1 MITSGLA
8 ASARAI
14 PTRWRSPPLK
24 ACGRRAA
31 WVGERPTVRISSLT
45 AACRSARPA
54 ILCTLSTSAR
64 DWPTVMVGFSEEYGS
79 WKTPWICRRTV
90 WAVSPRWSS
99 MLDPRYKMSPP
110 VGLYRPRSSRPNVV
124 LPEPVSPTRARVSP
138 RLMASDTP
146 STALSTVRPRR
157 SEPWPTLKYLVTS
170 RVSIIG
176 TSASAT
182 LSPTP
187 VPADAA
193 TSASDIG
200 PLGVHVGPQP
210 ESARAGAAV
219 DVKDDACNVS
229 GGLGREEE

>member
-1 MITSGLA
+1 
-8 ASARAI
+8 
-14 PTRWRSPPLK
+14 
-24 ACGRRAA
+24 
-31 WVGERPTVRISSLT
+31 
-45 AACRSARPA
+45 
-54 ILCTLSTSAR
+54 
-64 DWPTVMVGFSEEYGS
+64 
-79 WKTPWICRRTV
+79 
-90 WAVSPRWSS
+90 
-99 MLDPRYKMSPP
+99 MSPP
-110 VGLYRPRSSRPNVV
+110 VGLYRPSSRRPNVV

-187 VPADAA
+187 VPADAG

-200 PLGVHVGPQP
+200 PLRVHVGPQP
-210 ESARAGAAV
+210 EPARAGAAV
-219 DVKDDACNVS
+219 DVKDDACNV
-229 GGLGREEE
+229 GGVLGREEEHRAGNVARIACYSKGNRIHKRCAQIVRRAVGKSIAPAAHVDVAGGNDVYPDAVCAKVHGEVLAHGL